1 VTKPSAAEHVSILW
15 AGVDSAE
22 ELARLHAPLFSPAWD
37 AASFRLLLD
46 HPGSTAFIAR
56 AGEPLATAGFILGR
70 LIADEA
76 EILTLGVCGNWQRR
90 GIGQR
95 LIEALGRAAGKAE
108 ARRLYLEVAA
118 SNTAALRLYKKL
130 GFAEI
135 GRRKGYYERPG
146 NPPED
151 AVNLALAL

>member
-1 VTKPSAAEHVSILW
+1 VTSPGTAKHVSILW
-15 AGVDSAE
+15 AGVECVE

-37 AASFRLLLD
+37 AASFKALLD

-76 EILTLGVCGNWQRR
+76 EILTLGVCESWQRR

-95 LIEALGRAAGKAE
+95 LVEALGRAARKAE

-118 SNTAALRLYKKL
+118 SNATALRLYQKL

-135 GRRKGYYERPG
+135 GRRKDYYERPG

-151 AVNLALAL
+151 AINLALAL

>member
-1 VTKPSAAEHVSILW
+1 MTSPDTAKHVNILW
-15 AGVDSAE
+15 AGVECAE

-37 AASFRLLLD
+37 AVSFKALLD

-56 AGEPLATAGFILGR
+56 TGEPLATAGFILGR

-76 EILTLGVCGNWQRR
+76 EILTLGVCESWQRR

-95 LIEALGRAAGKAE
+95 LVEALGRAARKAE

-118 SNTAALRLYKKL
+118 SNATALRLYQKL

-135 GRRKGYYERPG
+135 GRRKDYYEHPG

-151 AVNLALAL
+151 AINLALAL

>member
-1 VTKPSAAEHVSILW
+1 MTNAGADRHVSILW
-15 AGVDSAE
+15 AGTEAAE

-37 AASFRLLLD
+37 AASFKTLLD

-56 AGEPLATAGFILGR
+56 AGEPPATAGFILGR

-76 EILTLGVCGNWQRR
+76 EILTLGISESWQRR
-90 GIGQR
+90 GIGLR
-95 LIEALGRAAGKAE
+95 LVEALGRAARKAE

-118 SNTAALRLYKKL
+118 SNATALRLYQRL
-130 GFAEI
+130 GFAEV

-151 AVNLALAL
+151 AINLSLAL

>member
-1 VTKPSAAEHVSILW
+1 MTSPGTAKHVSILW
-15 AGVDSAE
+15 AGVECAE
-22 ELARLHAPLFSPAWD
+22 ELARLHAPLFSSAWD
-37 AASFRLLLD
+37 AVSFKALLD

-76 EILTLGVCGNWQRR
+76 EILTLGVCESWQRR

-95 LIEALGRAAGKAE
+95 LVEALGRAARKAE

-118 SNTAALRLYKKL
+118 SNATALRLYQKL

-135 GRRKGYYERPG
+135 GRRKDYYERPG

-151 AVNLALAL
+151 AINLSLAL

>member
-1 VTKPSAAEHVSILW
+1 MTNPNTSKHVSILW
-15 AGVDSAE
+15 AGAECAE
-22 ELARLHAPLFSPAWD
+22 ELARLHAALFSPAWD
-37 AASFRLLLD
+37 AASFKALLD

-56 AGEPLATAGFILGR
+56 AGEPLTTTGFIVGR

-76 EILTLGVCGNWQRR
+76 EILTLGVWEVWQRR

-95 LIEALGRAAGKAE
+95 LIEALGRAARKAE

-118 SNTAALRLYKKL
+118 GNATALRLYQKL
-130 GFAEI
+130 GFAEV

-151 AVNLALAL
+151 AINLSLAL

>member
-1 VTKPSAAEHVSILW
+1 
-15 AGVDSAE
+15 
-22 ELARLHAPLFSPAWD
+22 
-37 AASFRLLLD
+37 LLD

-76 EILTLGVCGNWQRR
+76 EILTLGVCESWQRR

-95 LIEALGRAAGKAE
+95 LVEALGRAARKAE

-118 SNTAALRLYKKL
+118 SNATAIRLYQKL

-135 GRRKGYYERPG
+135 GRRKDYYERPG

-151 AVNLALAL
+151 AINLALAL